1 MPKKVSG
8 RYEFEIICPDGKVEI
23 TQVFGSGFSEGGA
36 FVNAKG
42 AAELK
47 AFQKDD
53 VAHLEC
59 GTHKVG
65 KGRKVTEW
73 S

>member
-1 MPKKVSG
+1 MNKNVSG

-23 TQVFGSGFSEGGA
+23 TQVFGRGFSEGGA
-36 FVNAKG
+36 FVDAKG
-42 AAELK
+42 AAGLK
-47 AFQKDD
+47 AFEKDE

-59 GTHKVG
+59 GTHKI
-65 KGRKVTEW
+65 GRGRRVTEW